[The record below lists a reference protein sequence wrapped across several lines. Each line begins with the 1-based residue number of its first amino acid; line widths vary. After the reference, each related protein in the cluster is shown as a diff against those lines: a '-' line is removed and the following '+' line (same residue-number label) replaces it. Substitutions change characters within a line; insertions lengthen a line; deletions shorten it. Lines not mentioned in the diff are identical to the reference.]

1 MDFSRIVYR
10 LMFTDGQ
17 KSLFCMALCS
27 VVISASA
34 QQQKGDWSFF
44 LYGKTHSFY
53 NQGVYELGKTNNAK
67 ANGLGISFSKPIA
80 KRLSFFG
87 GYDFA
92 LADGLPYPL
101 GSTTKANYHQLD
113 ANVALDAFRLWRI
126 QSYVF
131 TGYGWNSIPDLAQLD
146 QNKSGMN
153 INFGTGAK
161 LKLTEAISLG
171 YQMNYRFSISDNIPF
186 NFRYQF
192 GVHLT
197 PKQFHF
203 CNKSNLKSHLEAD
216 LFAFRLDSFNS
227 VNDSLLNVI
236 ILANTTKVEYMRT
249 QEIKALEE
257 HIYFLEEDNQRL
269 LEEVQSKI
277 NFQDSDFSTFS
288 FIDSTGKILSLV
300 SGKLTSGYYLYVP
313 DISNVA
319 LALKYK
325 KVLDKSTDKTY
336 ILFKNGSFGILAY
349 VGEICTVADE
359 VYQDNRILG
368 VKLLFVKL

>member
-17 KSLFCMALCS
+17 KSLLCIALCS

-34 QQQKGDWSFF
+34 QKQKGDWSFF

-53 NQGVYELGKTNNAK
+53 NQGVYELGKTNDAK
-67 ANGLGISFSKPIA
+67 ANGLGISFSKQFA
-80 KRLSFFG
+80 NRLSVFG

-101 GSTTKANYHQLD
+101 GNTAKSNYHQLD
-113 ANVALDAFRLWRI
+113 ANVALDAFRFWRI
-126 QSYVF
+126 QPYVF
-131 TGYGWNSIPDLAQLD
+131 TGYAWNSIPDLAQLD

-153 INFGTGAK
+153 INLGIGAK

-171 YQMNYRFSISDNIPF
+171 YQVNYRFSISDNIPF

-203 CNKSNLKSHLEAD
+203 CNKSNLKSQLEAD
-216 LFAFRLDSFNS
+216 LFAYRLDSFNS

-236 ILANTTKVEYMRT
+236 ILANTAKVEYMRT
-249 QEIKALEE
+249 QQIEALEE
-257 HIYFLEEDNQRL
+257 HVNFLEEDNQRL

-288 FIDSTGKILSLV
+288 FIDSTGMILGLV
-300 SGKLTSGYYLYVP
+300 SGELTSGYYLYVP
-313 DISNVA
+313 AISNAA
-319 LALKYK
+319 LALQYK
-325 KVLDKSTDKTY
+325 KVLDKSTDNTY
-336 ILFKNGSFGILAY
+336 ILLKDGSFGILAY
-349 VGEICTVADE
+349 AGEIRTIADE
-359 VYQDNRILG
+359 VYQHNRILG
-368 VKLLFVKL
+368 IKLLLVKL